1 MKAAY
6 EDKKG
11 TENIFERYISSSQDG
26 VDVYDFRKIGEQN
39 RYGMKRLDGSAELKV
54 SRFLGRHYTVSLLG
68 GVGYMMREETYKGH
82 DYLIRNVLLTP
93 SLGIG
98 ARYSG
103 EKFDVELHGC
113 WSHRTVPESRYEV
126 GVDLEKHGIPACV
139 HDLCL
144 LCPYGGAVY
153 GGTDRGKAFPVRNV
167 RSAGADALRTGQPY
181 SGGRLRSFPLRA
193 GRTMTSQHT
202 ISRTPDRHDSVWFRV
217 SLFTVF

>member
-1 MKAAY
+1 MNLTFNSDPSRAVRLNLLLGYGRETMKTEENNYKVNLYRAPANTFDADLGILWNDRRWGAEFLVKAAY

-68 GVGYMMREETYKGH
+68 GVGYMMREETYKDH

-103 EKFDVELHGC
+103 EL
-113 WSHRTVPESRYEV
+113 
-126 GVDLEKHGIPACV
+126 
-139 HDLCL
+139 
-144 LCPYGGAVY
+144 
-153 GGTDRGKAFPVRNV
+153 
-167 RSAGADALRTGQPY
+167 
-181 SGGRLRSFPLRA
+181 
-193 GRTMTSQHT
+193 
-202 ISRTPDRHDSVWFRV
+202 
-217 SLFTVF
+217 SLIHI

>member
-1 MKAAY
+1 M
-6 EDKKG
+6 
-11 TENIFERYISSSQDG
+11 
-26 VDVYDFRKIGEQN
+26 YDFRKIGEQN

-54 SRFLGRHYTVSLLG
+54 SRFLGRHYTVSLARRRRLYDARG
-68 GVGYMMREETYKGH
+68 DLQGPRLPDPQRVA
-82 DYLIRNVLLTP
+82 DPLPRNR
-93 SLGIG
+93 S
-98 ARYSG
+98 RYSG

-113 WSHRTVPESRYEV
+113 WSHRTVPESRYES
-126 GVDLEKHGIPACV
+126 ESTWKKHGIPACV

-193 GRTMTSQHT
+193 GRTIDVAAYDQ
-202 ISRTPDRHDSVWFRV
+202 PDAGPARLGLVPGVAVHRF
-217 SLFTVF
+217 